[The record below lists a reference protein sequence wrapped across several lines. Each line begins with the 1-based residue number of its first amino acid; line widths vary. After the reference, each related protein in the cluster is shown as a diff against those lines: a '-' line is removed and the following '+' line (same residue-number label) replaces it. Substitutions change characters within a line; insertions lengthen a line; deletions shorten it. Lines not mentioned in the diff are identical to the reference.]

1 MPIRMSN
8 GIESQAPPAEIPKQ
22 KERRQIMWELS
33 EAKYDLSDLIL
44 DKSTASQLLD
54 VISYFQNR
62 TLLFETWGLGQRFP
76 QQLCLAVNLYGP
88 PGTGKTMGAHAIAKA
103 ISMPLICVDYAE
115 IESKYVG
122 ETSKNLSD
130 LFRTAQEKQAV
141 IFFDEA
147 DALLSKRITNMTS
160 ATDVSVNQTRS
171 VLLNLLNGY
180 QGVIL
185 FATNFIQN
193 FDAAFLRRI
202 KFHIEFHLP
211 DQALRER
218 LWRLYIPDK
227 MPCQADFA
235 YLAATYDGVS
245 GSDIANAVFS
255 AAVAAARERETMVTQ
270 PYLEKAIQS
279 VLRVKRVNAG
289 GVTVSVRRIS
299 EEEAQQK
306 MGGSKLSWTSVRM
319 ACSFLHTSKTSPA
332 SSSGCPERA
341 VSPCGCPTPTRIPLP
356 WSLAPA
362 ASSCRS
368 RRPISGRPPFS
379 CSTATDAAI

>member
-1 MPIRMSN
+1 MPIRMTK
-8 GIESQAPPAEIPKQ
+8 EMEPPSPTADMPQ
-22 KERRQIMWELS
+22 PRERRKITWELT
-33 EAKYDLSDLIL
+33 EPKYGLSDLIL
-44 DKSTASQLLD
+44 DRSTASQLLD

-88 PGTGKTMGAHAIAKA
+88 PGTGKTMAAHAIAKA
-103 ISMPLICVDYAE
+103 VAMPLICVDYAE

-122 ETSKNLSD
+122 ETSKNLSA
-130 LFRTAQEKQAV
+130 LFHTAQEKQAV

-147 DALLSKRITNMTS
+147 DALLSKRVTNMTS

-202 KFHIEFHLP
+202 KFHIAFHLP
-211 DQALRER
+211 DRTLRER
-218 LWRLYIPDK
+218 LWRMYIPDR

-255 AAVAAARERETMVTQ
+255 AAVSAAREKETMVTQ
-270 PYLEKAIQS
+270 PYLEEAIRSVINVRKA
-279 VLRVKRVNAG
+279 NNG
-289 GVTVSVRRIS
+289 GITVSVRRIS

-306 MGGSKLSWTSVRM
+306 MEGSKL
-319 ACSFLHTSKTSPA
+319 L
-332 SSSGCPERA
+332 
-341 VSPCGCPTPTRIPLP
+341 
-356 WSLAPA
+356 
-362 ASSCRS
+362 
-368 RRPISGRPPFS
+368 
-379 CSTATDAAI
+379 

>member
-44 DKSTASQLLD
+44 DQSTASQLLD

-147 DALLSKRITNMTS
+147 DALLSKRVTNMTS

-235 YLAATYDGVS
+235 YLAATYDGIS

-279 VLRVKRVNAG
+279 VLRVKRANA
-289 GVTVSVRRIS
+289 
-299 EEEAQQK
+299 
-306 MGGSKLSWTSVRM
+306 
-319 ACSFLHTSKTSPA
+319 
-332 SSSGCPERA
+332 
-341 VSPCGCPTPTRIPLP
+341 
-356 WSLAPA
+356 
-362 ASSCRS
+362 
-368 RRPISGRPPFS
+368 
-379 CSTATDAAI
+379 

>member
-8 GIESQAPPAEIPKQ
+8 GMESQAPPAEIPKQ

-44 DKSTASQLLD
+44 DQSTASQLLD

-147 DALLSKRITNMTS
+147 DALLSKRVTNMTS

-255 AAVAAARERETMVTQ
+255 AAVSAARERETMVTQ

-279 VLRVKRVNAG
+279 VLRVKRANAG

-306 MGGSKLSWTSVRM
+306 MGGSKLS
-319 ACSFLHTSKTSPA
+319 
-332 SSSGCPERA
+332 
-341 VSPCGCPTPTRIPLP
+341 
-356 WSLAPA
+356 
-362 ASSCRS
+362 
-368 RRPISGRPPFS
+368 
-379 CSTATDAAI
+379 

>member
-1 MPIRMSN
+1 MPIRMSR
-8 GIESQAPPAEIPKQ
+8 EMELPTPPTEIPKQ

-44 DKSTASQLLD
+44 DRSTTSQLLD

-88 PGTGKTMGAHAIAKA
+88 PGTGKTMAAHAIARA
-103 ISMPLICVDYAE
+103 ISMPLLCVDYAE

-130 LFRTAQEKQAV
+130 LFHAAQEKQAV

-147 DALLSKRITNMTS
+147 DALLSKRVTNMTS
-160 ATDVSVNQTRS
+160 ATDVSVNQPRS

-180 QGVIL
+180 QGIIL

-202 KFHIEFHLP
+202 KFHIAFHLP
-211 DQALRER
+211 DQVLRER
-218 LWRLYIPDK
+218 LWRMYIPDK

-235 YLAATYDGVS
+235 YLAAAYDGVS

-255 AAVAAARERETMVTQ
+255 SAVSAAREKETMVTQ
-270 PYLEKAIQS
+270 PYLEDAIQS
-279 VLRVKRVNAG
+279 VLRVKQANAG

-299 EEEAQQK
+299 EEEAQK
-306 MGGSKLSWTSVRM
+306 KIGGSKQS
-319 ACSFLHTSKTSPA
+319 
-332 SSSGCPERA
+332 
-341 VSPCGCPTPTRIPLP
+341 
-356 WSLAPA
+356 
-362 ASSCRS
+362 
-368 RRPISGRPPFS
+368 
-379 CSTATDAAI
+379 

>member
-1 MPIRMSN
+1 MPIRMTK
-8 GIESQAPPAEIPKQ
+8 ELEPPSPSAGMPHPKEHR
-22 KERRQIMWELS
+22 KITWELT
-33 EAKYDLSDLIL
+33 EPKYGLSDLIL
-44 DKSTASQLLD
+44 DRSTASQLLD

-147 DALLSKRITNMTS
+147 DALLSKRVTNMTS

-202 KFHIEFHLP
+202 RFHIAFHLP
-211 DQALRER
+211 DRALREQ
-218 LWRLYIPDK
+218 LWRMYIPDK

-235 YLAATYDGVS
+235 YLATAYDGVS

-255 AAVAAARERETMVTQ
+255 AAVSAAREKETMVTQ
-270 PYLEKAIQS
+270 PYLEEAIRSVINVRKA
-279 VLRVKRVNAG
+279 NTG
-289 GVTVSVRRIS
+289 GITVSVRRIS

-306 MGGSKLSWTSVRM
+306 MGGSKLS
-319 ACSFLHTSKTSPA
+319 
-332 SSSGCPERA
+332 
-341 VSPCGCPTPTRIPLP
+341 
-356 WSLAPA
+356 
-362 ASSCRS
+362 
-368 RRPISGRPPFS
+368 
-379 CSTATDAAI
+379 